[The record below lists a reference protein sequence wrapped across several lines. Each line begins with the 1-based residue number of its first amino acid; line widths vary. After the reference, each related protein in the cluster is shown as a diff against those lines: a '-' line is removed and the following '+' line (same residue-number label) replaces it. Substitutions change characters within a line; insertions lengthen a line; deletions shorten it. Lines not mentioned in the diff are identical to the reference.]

1 MINIWQ
7 PYPYH
12 NNHIST
18 ALSRVY
24 CIYLNIY
31 WLVVLTPLKNISQW
45 EGLSHILWKI
55 KKCSKPPA
63 RDTFGTS
70 LRSRSKCFTQAPAS
84 QPLAVPKLPQR
95 GRKMPRGCLPSKN
108 CFFCDW
114 TIHFEGT
121 HAPYPKI
128 AQWISACAKNAA
140 THTHT
145 IADSTR
151 KETQH
156 CYTMKYITPNRIPE
170 ASQREGNWRH
180 VSPQTE
186 QCNWSGDDKSFSTRC
201 YPPEL

>member
-1 MINIWQ
+1 M
-7 PYPYH
+7 
-12 NNHIST
+12 S
-18 ALSRVY
+18 
-24 CIYLNIY
+24 
-31 WLVVLTPLKNISQW
+31 PLK
-45 EGLSHILWKI
+45 
-55 KKCSKPPA
+55 
-63 RDTFGTS
+63 
-70 LRSRSKCFTQAPAS
+70 
-84 QPLAVPKLPQR
+84 KLF
-95 GRKMPRGCLPSKN
+95 C
-108 CFFCDW
+108 FCDW

-140 THTHT
+140 DTHTT

-156 CYTMKYITPNRIPE
+156 CYTMKYITLNRIPE

-201 YPPEL
+201 CPPEL